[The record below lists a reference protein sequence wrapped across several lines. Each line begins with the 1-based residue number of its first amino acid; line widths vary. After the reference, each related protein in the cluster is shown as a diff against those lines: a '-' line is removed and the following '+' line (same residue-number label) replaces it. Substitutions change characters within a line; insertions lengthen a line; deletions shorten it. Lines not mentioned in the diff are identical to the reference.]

1 MCSKEGNKD
10 GERSKGHDL
19 GGVAEDTGFV
29 QVRERETGVW
39 PHCYLHPSRDRGVV
53 ILPSGVLW

>member
-29 QVRERETGVW
+29 QVREGETGV
-39 PHCYLHPSRDRGVV
+39 
-53 ILPSGVLW
+53 